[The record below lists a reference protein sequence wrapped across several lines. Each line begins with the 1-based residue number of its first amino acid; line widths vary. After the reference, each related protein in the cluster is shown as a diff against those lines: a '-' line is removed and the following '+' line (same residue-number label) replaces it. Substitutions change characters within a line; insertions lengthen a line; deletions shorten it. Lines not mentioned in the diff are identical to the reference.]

1 MAKYLLLEINAQFV
15 FYGKYFPI
23 PKLLF
28 NPVISG
34 GVSDIRLSVSFSV
47 VGDVYSRKN
56 KILFQKKNT
65 ISYSII

>member
-15 FYGKYFPI
+15 FYEKCFPI

-28 NPVISG
+28 SPVISG

-47 VGDVYSRKN
+47 VGDVYSRK
-56 KILFQKKNT
+56 K
-65 ISYSII
+65 